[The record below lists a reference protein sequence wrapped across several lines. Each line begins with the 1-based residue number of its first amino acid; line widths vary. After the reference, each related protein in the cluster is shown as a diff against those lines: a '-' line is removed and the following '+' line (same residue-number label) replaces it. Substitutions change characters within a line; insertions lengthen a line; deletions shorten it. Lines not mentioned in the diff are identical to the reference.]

1 MDGLIYIYI
10 LIDDYINLD
19 TQQWSID
26 DLTKIRDKLF
36 RRKQIKALSSRL
48 AKSTT
53 ISDNNYVECVY

>member
-26 DLTKIRDKLF
+26 DLTKIRDKLYW
-36 RRKQIKALSSRL
+36 RKQIKALSSRL
-48 AKSTT
+48 SKSTT